1 MLKQKVSLFDKQF
14 ISYLILNNSETS
26 PQYLHSTRQIERA
39 VLLPSL
45 YPQTSIYYWL
55 FVPLFSIINSELQ
68 ICFDRMLQIPHLKEM
83 VAKALKR
90 GNLQTYP

>member
-1 MLKQKVSLFDKQF
+1 M
-14 ISYLILNNSETS
+14 
-26 PQYLHSTRQIERA
+26 
-39 VLLPSL
+39 PSL